1 MKSKKL
7 TKEQILISI
16 DRLTR
21 FKQTE
26 EKYLRVFKDII
37 LTAQIEPKY
46 KKLDLDNFDYGEL
59 KNLACKIFNSSLD
72 GGVEDLSINN
82 YLINYENEIF
92 KNSVEVQDLLN
103 NNLNYAG
110 AVKLIDKN
118 TNVSNLRWLK
128 LLSDG
133 EAPKVIRE
141 KYSTI
146 HPIEKVIIAEGITE
160 EILLPV
166 FAHFCSFDFSK
177 NGVKIISAGGKNQV
191 VKLYYKLSQESNIP
205 IFVLLD
211 KDAVENRELINKKIR
226 KNDVVY
232 ILNSGEFEDVL
243 PKSLIL
249 KTINN
254 EFKNFVSLSMNDISD
269 DRPTV
274 EILEEIYKDRCLH
287 EFKKSD
293 FAHKLSTQISGQEDI
308 SDEIRQ
314 IILKIKSM

>member
-1 MKSKKL
+1 MKIKKL
-7 TKEQILISI
+7 TKEQIIISV

-37 LTAQIEPKY
+37 ISSLIEPKY
-46 KKLDLDNFDYGEL
+46 KKSDLDNFNYEEL
-59 KNLACKIFNSSLD
+59 TKLACEIFNYSL
-72 GGVEDLSINN
+72 GECVEDSSINN
-82 YLINYENEIF
+82 YLKKYENEIF
-92 KNSVEVQDLLN
+92 KNSLEVQQLLN
-103 NNLNYAG
+103 NNLNYSCAI
-110 AVKLIDKN
+110 KLIDEN
-118 TNVSNLRWLK
+118 TNVLNLRWLK
-128 LLSDG
+128 HLSDG
-133 EAPKVIRE
+133 IAPKVIRE

-166 FAHFCSFDFSK
+166 FAGFCSYDFNK

-191 VKLYYKLSQESNIP
+191 VKLYYKLSQELNIP

-211 KDAVENRELINKKIR
+211 KDAVENRELINKKLR
-226 KNDVVY
+226 KNDFVY
-232 ILNSGEFEDVL
+232 ILDCGEFEDVL

-254 EFKNFVSLSMNDISD
+254 EFKNFVNLNLNDILD

-274 EILEEIYKDRCLH
+274 RVLEEIYKDRCLH
-287 EFKKSD
+287 EFKKAD
-293 FAHKLSTQISGQEDI
+293 FAYRLSTQISGQEDI
-308 SDEIRQ
+308 SDEIKQ
-314 IILKIKSM
+314 IIKDIENL